1 MQSIKKNDYRSINAC
16 IDITFISHFICHM
29 LVILLVADVEI
40 RLNDDQFFANTD
52 QIGVLSSKGNKN
64 L

>member
-1 MQSIKKNDYRSINAC
+1 
-16 IDITFISHFICHM
+16 M

-64 L
+64 LWQVKLR